1 VNGAAQEQRKS
12 SRIRAERPGILRKD
26 FMSETKVRW
35 GIIGPGSI
43 AKAFRGGLEASQN
56 GVLAAIA
63 TRDPNKPGLADTFPG
78 ARIVHGYD
86 ALLADPEIDAVYIAV
101 PHTGH
106 AEWAIKAAEAGKHVL
121 VEKPLA
127 LSAHEADAVF
137 HAHRKAG
144 TFAGEAFMYR
154 LHPQT
159 AKLVELIRS
168 GVIGDV
174 RMIQSSFGFNMGRF
188 QPQHRLFASDLAGG
202 GIMDVGCYPVSMA
215 RLIAGAAQGK
225 SFADPVK
232 VSGTATLNAEGTD
245 DFAAAILTFENGI
258 VAQVSC
264 AVMANLDN
272 VLRIH
277 GSEGRIEVPDFW
289 FAGGNRDQGLGR
301 IDIIK
306 NGQTETVSVHET
318 GHVYSF
324 EASGASHAIQ
334 ERRQEFLEPGMSWAD
349 TLGNLRV
356 LDKWRSDA
364 GIEFS
369 VEKAAKRLNTLDNR
383 PLGANTGVI
392 PKRSIPGLDKPA
404 SAVAMGFEDFKTFS
418 SGAILLDAFWEKGGN
433 IFDTAYIY
441 GGGYTEKLFGQ
452 WHTSRGTREEAVVI
466 GKGAHSPLVY
476 PDVIAKQLTQSLDRL
491 QTDYVDVYFMHRD
504 NLDVPVGEFVDAMD
518 AEVKA
523 GRIRGPFG
531 GSNWTKERMDEAIAY
546 AERTGKTK
554 PQALSNNFALAEMLD
569 PIWAGC
575 VTASTPDFKQWLI
588 DRQVTNFSWS
598 SQARGFFTDLAGRDK
613 RDNEELVRVWYNEQN
628 FGRRDRAIELGKQL
642 GHSPIHIAL
651 AYVLTQPFPSVPLIG
666 PRRLVELE
674 DSLKA
679 FEIKL
684 TPEQVSWLERG

>member
-1 VNGAAQEQRKS
+1 MTTQK
-12 SRIRAERPGILRKD
+12 I
-26 FMSETKVRW
+26 RW

-43 AKAFRGGLEASQN
+43 AKAFQGGVAGSQH

-63 TRDPNKPGLADTFPG
+63 TRDPNKPNLATDFPG

-121 VEKPLA
+121 VEKPFA
-127 LSAHEADAVF
+127 LSSFEMDAVF

-159 AKLVELIRS
+159 ARIGELVRS
-168 GVIGDV
+168 GAIGEV
-174 RMIQSSFGFNMGRF
+174 RMIQSSFGFSMGKF

-202 GIMDVGCYPVSMA
+202 GILDVGGYPVSMA
-215 RLIAGAAQGK
+215 RYIVGQVLGK
-225 SFADPVK
+225 PFADPVK
-232 VSGTATLNAEGTD
+232 VAGTARLNAEGTD
-245 DFAAAILTFENGI
+245 DWAAAILTFENGI

-289 FAGGNRDQGLGR
+289 FAGGDRTKGVGR
-301 IDIIK
+301 IDVIK
-306 NGQTETVSVHET
+306 GGTTETISVDEHR
-318 GHVYSF
+318 HVYSF
-324 EASGASHAIQ
+324 EVDAASQAIITK
-334 ERRQEFLEPGMSWAD
+334 RQELAAPGMGWAD
-349 TLGNLRV
+349 SIGNARV
-356 LDKWRSDA
+356 LDAWRKDA

-369 VEKAAKRLNTLDNR
+369 VEKSSKRVNTLANR
-383 PLGANTGVI
+383 KLGPNQGVI
-392 PKRSIPGLDKPA
+392 PKRSIPGLGKQA
-404 SAVAMGFEDFKTFS
+404 SAVALGFEDFKSFA

-433 IFDTAYIY
+433 IFDTAFVY
-441 GGGYTEKLFGQ
+441 GAGYTEKLFGE
-452 WHTSRGTREEAVVI
+452 WHKNRGTREQAVLI
-466 GKGAHSPLVY
+466 GKGAHSPLCY

-504 NLDVPVGEFVDAMD
+504 NLEVPVGEFVDAMD

-531 GSNWTKERMDEAIAY
+531 GSNWTKERFDEAIAY

-554 PQALSNNFALAEMLD
+554 PMALSNNFALAEMLV
-569 PIWAGC
+569 PIWDGC
-575 VTASTPDFKQWLI
+575 ITSSTPDFKQWLI
-588 DRQVTNFSWS
+588 DRQVANFSWS
-598 SQARGFFTDLAGRDK
+598 SQARGFFTDRAGRDK
-613 RDNEELVRVWYNEQN
+613 RDNEELVRVWYNDQN
-628 FGRRDRAIELGKQL
+628 FGRRDRAIELATKLGK
-642 GHSPIHIAL
+642 SPIHVAL
-651 AYVLTQPFPSVPLIG
+651 AYVLAQPFPSIPLIG
-666 PRRLVELE
+666 PRTLAELD
-674 DSLKA
+674 DSLQA
-679 FEIKL
+679 FDIKL
-684 TPEQVSWLERG
+684 TPDQVKWLENG

>member
-1 VNGAAQEQRKS
+1 MTEK
-12 SRIRAERPGILRKD
+12 
-26 FMSETKVRW
+26 TVRW

-43 AKAFRGGLEASQN
+43 AKAFRGGVNASQH

-63 TRDPNKPGLADTFPG
+63 TRSPDRPGLQDTFPE
-78 ARIVHGYD
+78 ARIVNGYD

-159 AKLVELIRS
+159 AKIIELIQS
-168 GVIGDV
+168 GVIGQV
-174 RMIQSSFGFNMGRF
+174 RMIQSSFGFSMGKF
-188 QPQHRLFASDLAGG
+188 QPQHRLFASELAGG

-215 RLIAGAAQGK
+215 RLLAGIAVGK
-225 SFADPVK
+225 PFADPVK
-232 VSGTATLNAEGTD
+232 VAGTATLNAEGTD
-245 DFAAAILTFENGI
+245 DWAAATLTFEGGI

-306 NGQTETVSVHET
+306 GGKTETISVNET
-318 GHVYSF
+318 AHVYSF
-324 EASGASHAIQ
+324 EAEAASLAILAGK
-334 ERRQEFLEPGMSWAD
+334 QEFGAPGMSWGD

-356 LDKWRSDA
+356 LDKWRADA
-364 GIEFS
+364 GMEFS
-369 VEKAAKRLNTLDNR
+369 IETPQVRTRTLDNR
-383 PLGANTGVI
+383 PLGPNTGVI

-404 SAVAMGFEDFKTFS
+404 SAVALGFEDFKTFA
-418 SGAILLDAFWEKGGN
+418 SGAILLDAFWERGGN
-433 IFDTAYIY
+433 IFDTAFIY

-452 WHTSRGTREEAVVI
+452 WQKSRGVREQAVVI

-504 NLDVPVGEFVDAMD
+504 NTDVPVGEFVDAMD

-531 GSNWTKERMDEAIAY
+531 GSNWTKERMDAAIAY
-546 AERTGKTK
+546 AQANGKTA

-569 PIWAGC
+569 PIWGGC
-575 VTASTPDFKQWLI
+575 VTAATPDFKQWLV

-651 AYVLTQPFPSVPLIG
+651 AYVLAQSFPSVPLIG

-684 TPEQVSWLERG
+684 TPEHVSWLEQG